1 MAPKHEIDGRDLVTD
16 IRAGVADTELMRKY
30 GLSEK
35 GLSTV
40 FKKLLDSGA
49 ITPVEFE
56 AWSIFSNESVPLHV
70 RIHPRHSLR
79 FPLQVCE
86 AGRPENTGMVT
97 NISEHGL
104 GVEGLAAKVNEVKT
118 LMVRADAIVGGPP
131 ITLEVRCRW
140 KRSLDNNG
148 RCVAGFYVIS
158 VSRGSWARLLEY
170 AISRSRERRGADEE
184 STT

>member
-1 MAPKHEIDGRDLVTD
+1 MAPKHEIEGRDLVTD

-35 GLSTV
+35 GLATV

-56 AWSIFSNESVPLHV
+56 AWSIFSNEAVSLHIRV
-70 RIHPRHSLR
+70 HPRHSLK

-86 AGRPENTGMVT
+86 AGRPENTGVVT

-140 KRSLDNNG
+140 RRKVDNN
-148 RCVAGFYVIS
+148 CPCTCGFYVIS
-158 VSRGSWARLLEY
+158 VSRGSWTRLLEY
-170 AISRSRERRGADEE
+170 ASSRSSEHGGKDEE
-184 STT
+184 ITT